1 MLLET
6 KTEDYLGYKIIAS
19 MFEFKIDQKSIKNYT
34 CTIYKDEK
42 FFINLGEC
50 NNGAKFTAIN
60 QCINQAKS
68 FLNSLKKLNKI

>member
-19 MFEFKIDQKSIKNYT
+19 MFEFKIDQKFIKNYT

-50 NNGAKFTAIN
+50 NNGSKFTAIN